1 MNVELIKS
9 AAKLVSSKNSI
20 IYRMGEARPDYH
32 YLFDWTVYD
41 NSGLEYDPNIS
52 DEQMSQS
59 SAVLFGQL
67 KESYF
72 DTIEKKIAYLSGVI
86 EYDTIDNGVIA
97 LHGKYEQAK
106 RCKDWINEV
115 AKYVGENKI
124 INNTVPMFGH
134 FDDFSVTGVI
144 GCGHLY
150 SKIISYF
157 IYVNPLIVEFIKNYK
172 FN

>member
-9 AAKLVSSKNSI
+9 TAKLVSSNTSI
-20 IYRMGEARPDYH
+20 VYRMGEPKPDYH
-32 YLFDWTVYD
+32 YLFDWTVGFERC
-41 NSGLEYDPNIS
+41 SNIS
-52 DEQMSQS
+52 DEQRSQFD
-59 SAVLFGQL
+59 VTLFGEL

-72 DTIEKKIAYLSGVI
+72 DTIEKKIAYLLGVI

-106 RCKDWINEV
+106 RCEDWINEI
-115 AKYVGENKI
+115 AKYVSENKI

>member
-9 AAKLVSSKNSI
+9 AANLVSSNSRI
-20 IYRMGEARPDYH
+20 LYKMGEPKPDYH
-32 YLFDWTVYD
+32 YLFDWTVGFQCD
-41 NSGLEYDPNIS
+41 SNIS
-52 DEQMSQS
+52 DERISES
-59 SAVLFGQL
+59 SVILFGQL

-72 DTIEKKIAYLSGVI
+72 NKIEKKIAYLLGVI
-86 EYDTIDNGVIA
+86 EYGMTDNGKIA
-97 LHGKYEQAK
+97 FHGKPEQAK
-106 RCKDWINEV
+106 RCKDWIDEI
-115 AKYVGENKI
+115 AKYVSENNI
-124 INNTVPMFGH
+124 INDTIPMFGH
-134 FDDFSVTGVI
+134 LDDFDLVGVI